1 MNRVYIVMRENG
13 IDTDGHYY
21 ESSTSIIGVRETPEE
36 AADLLKAATIAWH
49 GEEKPD
55 HGIYDE
61 YGDKKV
67 TYANGCDLW
76 DTFWIEEMAMPG
88 DILPKPVCM
97 YLNEAKQKKQS
108 ESWLEKYDIA
118 GFDTKCYQT
127 NEADIPVINKKEEL
141 NLCSNLI
148 ADMVKRGAPDSEI
161 GRAIRYSMVVLDTE
175 RMHLNWAKAKID
187 EGIDT
192 LVMKYMNAE
201 NIVKYHI
208 KDKSD
213 FDRMC
218 CKGDVCDA
226 DDEHR

>member
-1 MNRVYIVMRENG
+1 MNRIYIVMREKG
-13 IDTDGHYY
+13 TATDGYYY
-21 ESSTSIIGVRETPEE
+21 ESDTSIIGVRETPKE
-36 AADLLKAATIAWH
+36 AADLLKAATIAWC
-49 GEEKPD
+49 GEETPYS
-55 HGIYDE
+55 GTYDE
-61 YGDKKV
+61 YGDNRV

-76 DTFWIEEMAMPG
+76 DTFWIEEMSMPS
-88 DILPKPVCM
+88 DILPKPVNM
-97 YLNEAKQKKQS
+97 YLDEAKQKKQS
-108 ESWLEKYDIA
+108 ESWLEKYGITK
-118 GFDTKCYQT
+118 FDMKCYQT

-148 ADMVKRGAPDSEI
+148 ANMVIKRALDSEI
-161 GRAIRYSMVVLDTE
+161 GRVIRYSMVVIDAVDLHLD
-175 RMHLNWAKAKID
+175 WAKAKID

-201 NIVKYHI
+201 NIVKYYI